1 MPKYIRQDT
10 IEYIY
15 VLKTK
20 KMDFLETV
28 SFHSTPK
35 TVELDMV
42 REDIIA
48 ALNHHCDIENSV
60 EQMRE
65 QCDALRIS
73 IDLYQSRSI
82 DFGDLLNVIQS
93 KPIPTNTI
101 QDPQVD
107 TFISY
112 LHIIKGLQNTAAHEK
127 VFNILLT
134 KILTIAQPGKYPL
147 YEEANRN
154 F

>member
-1 MPKYIRQDT
+1 MTYNRVYLCTQNQ
-10 IEYIY
+10 
-15 VLKTK
+15 

-35 TVELDMV
+35 TIELDMV
-42 REDIIA
+42 SEDIMH
-48 ALNHHCDIENSV
+48 ALNHHCAIENSI

-82 DFGDLLNVIQS
+82 NFGDLLNVIQS
-93 KPIPTNTI
+93 KPIPTNTT
-101 QDPQVD
+101 QDPD
-107 TFISY
+107 ADKFINY
-112 LHIIKGLQNTAAHEK
+112 LHIIKGLHNTAAHEK
-127 VFNILLT
+127 IFNILVT

>member
-1 MPKYIRQDT
+1 
-10 IEYIY
+10 
-15 VLKTK
+15 
-20 KMDFLETV
+20 MDFLETV
-28 SFHSTPK
+28 TFHSTPK
-35 TVELDMV
+35 TIELDMV
-42 REDIIA
+42 SEDIMKV
-48 ALNHHCDIENSV
+48 LNHYCDIENSV
-60 EQMRE
+60 EQLRE
-65 QCDALRIS
+65 QCDAMRIS

-82 DFGDLLNVIQS
+82 DFSDLLNVIQS

-101 QDPQVD
+101 QDPDVEK
-107 TFISY
+107 FISY

-134 KILTIAQPGKYPL
+134 KILAIAQPSKYPL